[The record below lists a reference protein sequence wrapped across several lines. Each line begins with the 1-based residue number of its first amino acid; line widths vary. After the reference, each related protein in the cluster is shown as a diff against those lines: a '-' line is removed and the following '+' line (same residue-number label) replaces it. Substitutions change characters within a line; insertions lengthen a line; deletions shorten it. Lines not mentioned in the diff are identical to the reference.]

1 MWYNIFM
8 EQRSKFVYDCL
19 KEKFPNAACELEFN
33 SNFQLLISVILSAQC
48 TDKRVNEVTKVLFEK
63 YPTAFDLANAK
74 LEDVIKIV
82 KPCGFFNNKA
92 KNIIATSKTLVEK
105 FNGEVPKDF
114 SALLSLPG
122 VGQKTANVLTS
133 VGFGGDAFAV
143 DTHVFRVAKR
153 LGLANEKTPEKVEE
167 QLKKV
172 FCKNM
177 WSETHHL
184 MVLFGRY
191 YCKARNPQCNDCKL
205 KENCLYYNN
214 LKK

>member
-1 MWYNIFM
+1 MEEKSKLIYN
-8 EQRSKFVYDCL
+8 CL
-19 KEKFPNAACELEFN
+19 KEKFPNAVCELEFN

-48 TDKRVNEVTKVLFEK
+48 TDKRVNEVTKILFGK
-63 YPTAFDLANAK
+63 YPTAFDLANAN
-74 LEDVIKIV
+74 LEDILKIV
-82 KPCGFFNNKA
+82 KPCGFFNNKS
-92 KNIIATSKTLVEK
+92 KNIIETSKILVEK

-114 SALLSLPG
+114 SALQTLPG

-133 VGFGGDAFAV
+133 VGFGEDAFAV
-143 DTHVFRVAKR
+143 DTHVFRVSKR
-153 LGLANEKTPEKVEE
+153 FGIANGKTPEKVEE

-172 FCKNM
+172 FSKDL

-205 KENCLYYNN
+205 RENCLYYNN
-214 LKK
+214 LNK

>member
-105 FNGEVPKDF
+105 FNGEVPKKLFRASF
-114 SALLSLPG
+114 SSRGWTKNSKCFNFCWIWGRCLCRWHPCFSSF
-122 VGQKTANVLTS
+122 KTSWA
-133 VGFGGDAFAV
+133 
-143 DTHVFRVAKR
+143 
-153 LGLANEKTPEKVEE
+153 
-167 QLKKV
+167 
-172 FCKNM
+172 CK
-177 WSETHHL
+177 WE
-184 MVLFGRY
+184 
-191 YCKARNPQCNDCKL
+191 NPRKSWRAT
-205 KENCLYYNN
+205 
-214 LKK
+214 

>member
-1 MWYNIFM
+1 MLLKLLNHADFLIIKQKILLQQAKHLLKNSM
-8 EQRSKFVYDCL
+8 GKF
-19 KEKFPNAACELEFN
+19 
-33 SNFQLLISVILSAQC
+33 Q
-48 TDKRVNEVTKVLFEK
+48 
-63 YPTAFDLANAK
+63 
-74 LEDVIKIV
+74 
-82 KPCGFFNNKA
+82 
-92 KNIIATSKTLVEK
+92 KN
-105 FNGEVPKDF
+105 F

-143 DTHVFRVAKR
+143 DTHVFRVSKR

-191 YCKARNPQCNDCKL
+191 YCKAKNPQCNDCKL
-205 KENCLYYNN
+205 KEICLYYNN

>member
-1 MWYNIFM
+1 M

-19 KEKFPNAACELEFN
+19 KGKFPNAACELEFN

-48 TDKRVNEVTKVLFEK
+48 TDKRVNEVTKILFEK

-74 LEDVIKIV
+74 LDDVLKIV

-92 KNIIATSKTLVEK
+92 KNIIATSKILVEK
-105 FNGEVPKDF
+105 FNGEVPEDF